1 MHIAALNGHPD
12 TAMVLFKKGVPLLMP
27 NRNGARGIHTA
38 AMKGHVAVINS
49 LLSKGENV
57 DAVTNVIWIHFDT
70 IPLVCL
76 HYWKRFVYNCVSCLF
91 TFSTDLH
98 LFVYNC
104 QLFIYITII
113 TGQLHR
119 ITFSSRSR
127 QTSSGRNAIGSRS
140 NSSHQRS
147 VPCFNT
153 THARSPATQSLLWAK
168 F

>member
-1 MHIAALNGHPD
+1 MGRDLFTIA
-12 TAMVLFKKGVPLLMP
+12 
-27 NRNGARGIHTA
+27 
-38 AMKGHVAVINS
+38 
-49 LLSKGENV
+49 
-57 DAVTNVIWIHFDT
+57 
-70 IPLVCL
+70 
-76 HYWKRFVYNCVSCLF
+76 SCLF

-98 LFVYNC
+98 LIVYIFVYNC

-147 VPCFNT
+147 VYRVLIPPMLALLLPKVFYEQSFNFHGDFQLFNGFLTSHQVVTLAKLHFILRPASRKLAVKSARKCF
-153 THARSPATQSLLWAK
+153 
-168 F
+168 